1 MRRRDF
7 IGALGGA
14 AALPLAARA
23 QRVSDRMPTV
33 GVLFSLTESDPEAK
47 SRVAAFQ
54 QGLQALGWIVGRNIR
69 INYRFAATSEPE
81 RMKAHA
87 TALIDD
93 TPDVL
98 VASGTPVMAVLHQQ
112 VSSIPIVFA
121 QVADPISQ
129 GFVKSLSNPG
139 DNVTGFTAFDFSIGG
154 KWLELLKEIA
164 PSVTRIGFI
173 QSPDDPMLRRL
184 FPILETLAL
193 SLQVQLTRVDV
204 RDLQQI
210 ELGIAAFARQAN
222 AALIVP
228 PTTLTYIYS
237 HRVISLATQYRLPA
251 VYPYRNYVTDGGLLS
266 YGTNT
271 VDLYRQA
278 ASYVDRILKGEKPGD
293 LPVQQPTKF
302 ELAINLKTAKTLGL
316 EVPATLLA
324 RADEVIE

>member
-1 MRRRDF
+1 MRRREF
-7 IGALGGA
+7 IAALGGA

-23 QRVSDRMPTV
+23 QRVIDRVPTV

-47 SRVAAFQ
+47 SRAAAFQ

-81 RMKAHA
+81 RIKAHA

-139 DNVTGFTAFDFSIGG
+139 DNITGFTAFDFSIGG

-164 PSVTRIGFI
+164 PSVTRVGFV

-210 ELGIAAFARQAN
+210 ELGIVAFARQAN

-237 HRVISLATQYRLPA
+237 QSHHGDAVSTACRLSLPQLRHGWWSSLLRHEHCGPISASGILRRPHSQGGEAGRPPGAAADQVRACNQPQDRQGARPRPCRLRCSPA
-251 VYPYRNYVTDGGLLS
+251 
-266 YGTNT
+266 
-271 VDLYRQA
+271 
-278 ASYVDRILKGEKPGD
+278 
-293 LPVQQPTKF
+293 PT
-302 ELAINLKTAKTLGL
+302 
-316 EVPATLLA
+316 
-324 RADEVIE
+324 R